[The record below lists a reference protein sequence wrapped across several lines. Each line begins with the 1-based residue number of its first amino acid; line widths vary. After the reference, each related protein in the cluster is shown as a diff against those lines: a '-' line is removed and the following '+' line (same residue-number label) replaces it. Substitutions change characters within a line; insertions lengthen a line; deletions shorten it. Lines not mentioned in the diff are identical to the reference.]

1 MDQIIVS
8 EIGDPF
14 KIDLMKQLKKI
25 IFGLN
30 RYNDLGIVI
39 TA

>member
-1 MDQIIVS
+1 MNMLLISERGDTFTNKFS
-8 EIGDPF
+8 EIDEET
-14 KIDLMKQLKKI
+14 

-39 TA
+39 TV